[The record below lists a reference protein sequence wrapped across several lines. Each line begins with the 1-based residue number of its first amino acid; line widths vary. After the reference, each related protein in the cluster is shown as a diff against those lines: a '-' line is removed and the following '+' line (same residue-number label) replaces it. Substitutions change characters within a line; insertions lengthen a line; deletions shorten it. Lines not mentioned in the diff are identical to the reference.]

1 MTDASR
7 LPLYLMIGISVV
19 LHGLFLTGLPN
30 LPWFTGPPDIFR
42 LTRYVVQFPKPEPM
56 QVPTLTQVAVA
67 EPIPVEPAP
76 IEPVADLQT
85 PKPIERVETRPE
97 PVVKRQVVAATPVKP
112 VIPEPLEQK
121 KPRTV
126 SKREPVVEPPPA
138 PTATRTTASQA
149 TRRVAAAVPQTAAPV
164 LTRAVAAPQPRQPV
178 STATLQAQA
187 EQEQLL
193 AEQEQSALE
202 RYRALIWERVQEH
215 RRYLRE
221 VTERGGENGRVVL
234 QFTVLSDGQVVSPE
248 VTEAVGHRT
257 FRRAALRVL
266 KRIGQL
272 PPLPPNIRRQQ
283 ILIELPISFEFQL
296 EER

>member
-42 LTRYVVQFPKPEPM
+42 LTRYVVRFPKPEPV
-56 QVPTLTQVAVA
+56 QVPTLTQVAVV

-97 PVVKRQVVAATPVKP
+97 HVVKRQVVAPTPVKP

-138 PTATRTTASQA
+138 PTAKRIAASQA

-178 STATLQAQA
+178 STAALQAQA

-193 AEQEQSALE
+193 AEQEQDAVQSYLGLVFQKLE
-202 RYRALIWERVQEH
+202 SHKRYPRIAERSG
-215 RRYLRE
+215 L
-221 VTERGGENGRVVL
+221 NGRVVL
-234 QFTVLSDGQVVSPE
+234 RFIVRWDGEVVNPE
-248 VTEAVGHRT
+248 VVEVVGHES
-257 FRRAALRVL
+257 FRKAALQALARV
-266 KRIGQL
+266 GQL
-272 PPLPPNIRRQQ
+272 PNFPDDIQRR
-283 ILIELPISFEFQL
+283 ELLVEVPITYKL
-296 EER
+296 DDR

>member
-42 LTRYVVQFPKPEPM
+42 LTRYVVRFPKPEPV
-56 QVPTLTQVAVA
+56 QVPTLTQVAVV

-97 PVVKRQVVAATPVKP
+97 HVVKRQVVTATPVKP
-112 VIPEPLEQK
+112 VIPEPLQQK

-138 PTATRTTASQA
+138 TTAKRIAASQA

-164 LTRAVAAPQPRQPV
+164 LTRAVVAPQPRQPV
-178 STATLQAQA
+178 STADLQAQA

-193 AEQEQSALE
+193 AEQEEDAVQSYLGLVFQRLE
-202 RYRALIWERVQEH
+202 SHKRYPRIAERSG
-215 RRYLRE
+215 L
-221 VTERGGENGRVVL
+221 NGRVVL
-234 QFTVLSDGQVVSPE
+234 RFIVRWDGEVVNPE
-248 VTEAVGHRT
+248 VVEVVGHES
-257 FRRAALRVL
+257 FRKAALQALARV
-266 KRIGQL
+266 GQL
-272 PPLPPNIRRQQ
+272 PNFPDDIQRR
-283 ILIELPISFEFQL
+283 ELLVEVPITYKL
-296 EER
+296 DDR

>member
-7 LPLYLMIGISVV
+7 LPLYLMVGISVV

-42 LTRYVVQFPKPEPM
+42 LTRYVVRFPKPEPV
-56 QVPTLTQVAVA
+56 QVPTLTQVAVV

-85 PKPIERVETRPE
+85 PKPVERVETRPE
-97 PVVKRQVVAATPVKP
+97 HVVKRQVVTATPVKP

-138 PTATRTTASQA
+138 PTAKRIAASQA
-149 TRRVAAAVPQTAAPV
+149 TRRVAAVPQTAAPV
-164 LTRAVAAPQPRQPV
+164 LTRAVVAPQPRQPV
-178 STATLQAQA
+178 STAALQAQA

-193 AEQEQSALE
+193 AEQEEDAVQSYLGLVFQKLE
-202 RYRALIWERVQEH
+202 SHKRYPRIAERSG
-215 RRYLRE
+215 L
-221 VTERGGENGRVVL
+221 NGRVVL
-234 QFTVLSDGQVVSPE
+234 RFIVRWDGEVVNPE
-248 VTEAVGHRT
+248 VVEVVGHES
-257 FRRAALRVL
+257 FRKAALQALARV
-266 KRIGQL
+266 GQL
-272 PPLPPNIRRQQ
+272 PNFPDDIQRR
-283 ILIELPISFEFQL
+283 ELLVEVPITYKL
-296 EER
+296 DDR

>member
-42 LTRYVVQFPKPEPM
+42 LTRYVVRFPKPEPV
-56 QVPTLTQVAVA
+56 QVPTLTQVAVV

-85 PKPIERVETRPE
+85 PKPVERVETRPE
-97 PVVKRQVVAATPVKP
+97 HVVKRQVVTATPVKP

-138 PTATRTTASQA
+138 PTAKRIAASQA

-178 STATLQAQA
+178 STAALQAQA

-193 AEQEQSALE
+193 AEQEEDAVQSYLGLVFQKLE
-202 RYRALIWERVQEH
+202 SHKRYPRIAERSG
-215 RRYLRE
+215 L
-221 VTERGGENGRVVL
+221 NGRVVL
-234 QFTVLSDGQVVSPE
+234 RFIVRWDGEVVNPE
-248 VTEAVGHRT
+248 VVEVVGHES
-257 FRRAALRVL
+257 FRKAALQALARV
-266 KRIGQL
+266 GQL
-272 PPLPPNIRRQQ
+272 PNFPDDIQRR
-283 ILIELPISFEFQL
+283 ELLVEVPITYKL
-296 EER
+296 DDR